1 MNNNITGNILTWG
14 VLEPLL
20 YHFFPMMCCKIS
32 ELLGNVPRSIIN
44 MFARALES
52 TEIRLTVSELSGTFP
67 FTFLFTNS
75 LTKLRSRNG
84 SESSQVLQP
93 QKMERNTWIKSNKF
107 ISSSQNKYV
116 QHIPT
121 SPNAQQQ
128 SSAIFDALLCDVLV
142 MFRMVG
148 NV

>member
-1 MNNNITGNILTWG
+1 MLD
-14 VLEPLL
+14 VLCAAETK
-20 YHFFPMMCCKIS
+20 HNFEIRPMMCCKIS

-44 MFARALES
+44 MFAFDRALES

-93 QKMERNTWIKSNKF
+93 QKMERDTWIKSNKF

-116 QHIPT
+116 QHHPT
-121 SPNAQQQ
+121 HNSNHQQ
-128 SSAIFDALLCDVLV
+128 SLILCYV
-142 MFRMVG
+142 MFL
-148 NV
+148 